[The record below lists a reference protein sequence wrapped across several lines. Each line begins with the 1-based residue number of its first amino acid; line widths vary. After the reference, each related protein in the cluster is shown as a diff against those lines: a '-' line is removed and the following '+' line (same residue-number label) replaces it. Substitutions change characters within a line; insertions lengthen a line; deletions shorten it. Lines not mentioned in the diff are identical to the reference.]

1 MEIFALSEGDPVNYD
16 RGARILDLEREN
28 EYLRRNQG
36 KKPDDDDDWFMF
48 FIKVAIVAF
57 VIAGF
62 HKFMAS

>member
-36 KKPDDDDDWFMF
+36 KKPDDDWFMIF
-48 FIKVAIVAF
+48 LKFAIVIL
-57 VIAGF
+57 VTIGLY
-62 HKFMAS
+62 KFAIS